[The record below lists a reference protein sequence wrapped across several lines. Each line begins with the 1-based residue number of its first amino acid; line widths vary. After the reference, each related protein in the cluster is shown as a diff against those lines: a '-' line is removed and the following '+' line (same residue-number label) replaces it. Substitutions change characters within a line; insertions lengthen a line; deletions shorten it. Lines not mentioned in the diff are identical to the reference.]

1 MKIKEKPLEQIQPNT
16 SNSLNRAQ
24 SKKDQRDPR
33 MLEAAQNFENQF
45 IRQMISEMRKTV
57 PGNELVPE
65 GMGERIF
72 REELDNKNADSWV
85 DRGGIGLADIIYDQL
100 QDKYG
105 NTATLPRKDHRE
117 TLRLPPAGAS
127 QSGVANNE
135 RPRDILR
142 RADGS
147 LFMAKVSEG
156 GYILKSVEPLPERVD
171 LHSPYSGVVLQS
183 AALDDGRKMVVV
195 KHDQGLVTQM
205 VHSGNN
211 RVKNGQR
218 VDAGSVIAE
227 LPASQRGEGAQVF
240 FGLRRE
246 QKTE

>member
-1 MKIKEKPLEQIQPNT
+1 MKIKEKPLDVTQ
-16 SNSLNRAQ
+16 SSLHRAQ

-72 REELDNKNADSWV
+72 REELDNKYADSWV
-85 DRGGIGLADIIYDQL
+85 ERGGIGLADIIYDQL

-105 NTATLPRKDHRE
+105 NAATLPRKSPGE
-117 TLRLPPAGAS
+117 ALRLPPGGSA
-127 QSGVANNE
+127 QND

-142 RADGS
+142 KSDGS
-147 LFMAKVSEG
+147 LFMAKASEG
-156 GYILKSVEPLPERVD
+156 GYVLKSVEPLPERVD
-171 LHSPYSGVVLQS
+171 LHSPYPGIVLQS
-183 AALDDGRKMVVV
+183 AALEDGRQMVVV